1 MPWRTLQ
8 DMDSLMEA
16 AKTIGESGDMKAMQ
30 KLAEKHQ
37 QDAQTRM
44 APIISRIFD
53 QFVPNRSPGV
63 DPEICRALV
72 KEFLTACQR
81 HMPLLAKQSMEAGMK
96 MGSAMAGGAVDAS
109 MLAQMEQGMKEYMPQ
124 VTKTM
129 SAVLVEL
136 INRSDKMADDI
147 FEAMDTNKDGI
158 VPRKEIEKEF
168 LTSMQQIVN
177 MQALAQTAQK
187 VMENLS
193 ESDLEQLRS
202 LVDPEMLKQLSQV
215 AVPAVCPGARRTR
228 NTAEHSARRR
238 LAVRQ
243 DLSCPAPPALT
254 HYRLPVA
261 HGMHEQSGAL
271 VAQAY
276 AVRATTP
283 RCPRAPPHPPS
294 RLPN

>member
-158 VPRKEIEKEF
+158 VPRKEFEKEF

>member
-1 MPWRTLQ
+1 
-8 DMDSLMEA
+8 MEA

-158 VPRKEIEKEF
+158 VPRKEFEKEF